1 MTKYL
6 AEICPKCS
14 PQISRNKMLHTARFA
29 LGRTARS
36 GIIRPSLSRAF
47 SDDSHGDFGA
57 VKKEVNLLR
66 PTQSSSQKKT

>member
-1 MTKYL
+1 
-6 AEICPKCS
+6 
-14 PQISRNKMLHTARFA
+14 MLHTARFA